1 MSPSVQTARPAI
13 PSKRLGGVF
22 WILAI
27 IVVAGGGVLWITQ
40 RSTPP
45 SSPAPAG
52 QAKSTLHLETFVI
65 NLADLQQRSYLRV
78 GIDLGLN
85 HEIGR
90 GEQAPAVAPAR
101 DVILSVLAQA
111 SVEELLTTKGKASL
125 KQSVLSA
132 LQERLPGL
140 GVEEVYFTEF
150 LIQR

>member
-1 MSPSVQTARPAI
+1 
-13 PSKRLGGVF
+13 
-22 WILAI
+22 
-27 IVVAGGGVLWITQ
+27 
-40 RSTPP
+40 
-45 SSPAPAG
+45 
-52 QAKSTLHLETFVI
+52 LHLETFVI
-65 NLADLQQRSYLRV
+65 NLADPQQRSYLRV

-90 GEQAPAVAPAR
+90 GEQARAVAPAR